1 MTQQPD
7 QPDYM
12 EDMVIKMPEPGET
25 FQVVMT
31 GALADW
37 FRTEIEAR
45 GLELGPIPTR
55 KDDLPTVAVFPKTET
70 T

>member
-1 MTQQPD
+1 MTEQSD

-12 EDMVIKMPEPGET
+12 EGMTVKVPAPGET

-37 FRTEIEAR
+37 FRHEVAAR
-45 GLELGPIPTR
+45 GMELAPIPTG
-55 KDDLPTVAVFPKTET
+55 KDDLPTMAVFPKTT
-70 T
+70 